1 MQLALENYNVETE
14 TKNGRVISDM
24 LLDRFK
30 LQVYV
35 YVKESN
41 ALMFSSLKNYE
52 VIQQYWDLNLKRK
65 IYFLNSKTLYM
76 DLKS

>member
-14 TKNGRVISDM
+14 TKSGRVISDM

-41 ALMFSSLKNYE
+41 VHLMWVLQLAFP
-52 VIQQYWDLNLKRK
+52 
-65 IYFLNSKTLYM
+65 T
-76 DLKS
+76 

>member
-14 TKNGRVISDM
+14 TKSGRVISDM

-41 ALMFSSLKNYE
+41 AAMFSSLKNYE
-52 VIQQYWDLNLKRK
+52 VIQQCWDFNLKRK
-65 IYFLNSKTLYM
+65 IYFLNSKTLYIY
-76 DLKS
+76 LKL

>member
-14 TKNGRVISDM
+14 TKSGRVISDM

-41 ALMFSSLKNYE
+41 APMFSSLKNYE
-52 VIQQYWDLNLKRK
+52 VIQQCY
-65 IYFLNSKTLYM
+65 T
-76 DLKS
+76 

>member
-14 TKNGRVISDM
+14 TKSGRVISDM

-41 ALMFSSLKNYE
+41 AAMFSSLKNYE
-52 VIQQYWDLNLKRK
+52 VIQQCWDFNLKRNTS
-65 IYFLNSKTLYM
+65 I
-76 DLKS
+76 